1 MFYRFVRLLARLL
14 VALQM
19 RLTVVGAGNVPRS
32 GAVLLVSNHL
42 GTIDPLP
49 IAVRLQRELRML
61 GKVEIFRWPLLGW
74 LARAVR
80 AVPVRRGEAD
90 REALRAVTALLG
102 NDQCVL
108 VFPEGTYIYPPAPS
122 MMLPVKTGAAWLALK
137 TGAAVVPIAITGTE
151 RVWTPARGWRPWH
164 RPPVRVTFGQPYR
177 PMPPAGLPTRA
188 ALRAVAEDMAHRIA
202 AMLPPEYRGYYATH
216 STLPSHTEVPAA
228 QP

>member
-1 MFYRFVRLLARLL
+1 MFYRFVRALARLV

-19 RLTVVGAGNVPRS
+19 RLIVVGAGNVPRS

-61 GKVEIFRWPLLGW
+61 GKVEIFSWPVLGW

-90 REALRAVTALLG
+90 REALRAVITLLG
-102 NDQCVL
+102 DDQCVL
-108 VFPEGTYIYPPAPS
+108 VFPEGTYVDPPAPS

-137 TGAAVVPIAITGTE
+137 TGATVVPIAITGTE
-151 RVWTPARGWRPWH
+151 RVWAPARGWRPWH
-164 RPPVRVTFGQPYR
+164 RPLVHVTFGQPYR
-177 PMPPAGLPTRA
+177 PVPPAGLPTRA
-188 ALRAVAEDMAHRIA
+188 ALRVVTEDMAHRIA
-202 AMLPPEYRGYYATH
+202 DMLPSEYRGYYL
-216 STLPSHTEVPAA
+216 LPALAEVPAA